1 MTNHRLFSKVHALST
16 RARAEGLIRTA
27 ILEGKLRAGERIT
40 ELRLCR
46 EMEVSQGIV
55 REALQ
60 QLEFEGLVV
69 RTPKHGTFVT
79 DYGVDDIAEIYQFR
93 MEFEGFAVEL
103 AKRNGRPY
111 ESDLRDLANAVDLMQ
126 GGADQNSFL
135 QFSRSDLL
143 FHEHIW
149 KMSGNRYLEKALRT
163 VATPQFAYVL
173 IRSFHHT
180 GLNLYAIVEQH
191 RKIIERLR
199 TGSPEE
205 CRAFMREITQDFL
218 NQIVE
223 NVTKPEENGAQKQ
236 LEGHSNTSPELTS
249 EGDR

>member
-1 MTNHRLFSKVHALST
+1 MANRRLFSKVRAFST
-16 RARAEGLIRTA
+16 KERAESLIRTA
-27 ILEGKLRAGERIT
+27 ILEGKLAPGERIT
-40 ELRLCR
+40 ELGLCR

-79 DYGVDDIAEIYQFR
+79 DFGVDDITEIYHFR
-93 MEFEGFAVEL
+93 MECEGFAVEL
-103 AKRNGRPY
+103 AKRNGRPNDN
-111 ESDLRDLANAVDLMQ
+111 DLKDLTNAVELMQ
-126 GGADQNSFL
+126 EGVDQNSFL

-180 GLNLYAIVEQH
+180 GLNLDEIVEQH

-205 CRAFMREITQDFL
+205 CRAFMHDITQDFL

-223 NVTKPEENGAQKQ
+223 NVTKPSENPTQSPS
-236 LEGHSNTSPELTS
+236 EGHTNTSTELTS
-249 EGDR
+249 EGEK